1 MGEISGSHARD
12 KRETKEQTTQKNCK
26 LFPLPSPI
34 WSMRQAL
41 AWSRVSRAHL
51 TNTTTITTAKN
62 TTQLLLLLSRELERQ
77 KSFTL
82 MLIDLSRRVIV
93 LIPQSRF
100 NTHHHHQNIITKQKR
115 LSTKWTTI
123 IKERKTNKQIK
134 LLCVT

>member
-26 LFPLPSPI
+26 LPPSV
-34 WSMRQAL
+34 SELVDEAS
-41 AWSRVSRAHL
+41 SRSVACEPRSSHQYYY
-51 TNTTTITTAKN
+51 NYYSK
-62 TTQLLLLLSRELERQ
+62 TQHNYYYYYLELERQ

-100 NTHHHHQNIITKQKR
+100 NTHHHHHHN
-115 LSTKWTTI
+115 
-123 IKERKTNKQIK
+123 KTNDYQLNGQLLLKREKQTNK
-134 LLCVT
+134 